1 MNCQQLF
8 KTIFETSPIGI
19 KIVDTEG
26 NFIDAN
32 AAYLNMLGV
41 SSIDE
46 LQQINI
52 FNCSEHGPEWKE
64 KLLKFETVHTEYIVN
79 FDELKKNKLLKS
91 GRSGTAYFDGLISP
105 ITTENNRITNFIIHI
120 TDITDKKNAEIK
132 AAKNAEQMAL
142 AIESAN
148 GGLWDWDLQN
158 KKIYCSEKYHEI
170 TGYREDKSP
179 ETLEEFYAAIHPE
192 DRPAALRKILD
203 CLENRAAFFSSEYRI
218 LTKDHRFVWLLDRGK
233 VVARQKDGKPSRIIG
248 IVSDISERKT
258 IEIELLKAKEKA
270 EHSDM
275 TKSQFLA
282 NMSHEIRTPMNA
294 VIGFANLL
302 LKTRLSEEQSEYL
315 KIIEASSQ
323 NLLAIIND
331 ILDIS
336 KIQAG
341 KFRLAHTEFNIN
353 EIVENTAKKLNVL
366 ADNKGL
372 AINIFAEPIAPRLIG
387 DPVRLEQVLTNLLSN
402 AIKFTKAGS
411 INVNLSKI
419 SETEN
424 SIQIN
429 ISVQDT
435 GIGIACDKLDKIF
448 EYFEQLDTRDKK
460 NYAGSGLGL
469 GISKKM
475 IEMMG
480 GLIKVSSEEGH
491 GSVFQFAI
499 NFSKAVVKKEHAFS
513 RNVSKTPAD
522 HLSSAENQVKV
533 LIAEDE
539 FVNQRLIASLIQLRG
554 WECRIA
560 GNGLETLRMLGQEH
574 FDIVLMDIQMPEM
587 DGFETTHAI
596 REMEKITGKKVIII
610 AVTAFAMRSDYERC
624 MEAGMDDY
632 ISKPLQIDGFFDKLD
647 TILAR
652 RGVQNTLITV

>member
-1 MNCQQLF
+1 SL
-8 KTIFETSPIGI
+8 IF
-19 KIVDTEG
+19 
-26 NFIDAN
+26 
-32 AAYLNMLGV
+32 
-41 SSIDE
+41 
-46 LQQINI
+46 
-52 FNCSEHGPEWKE
+52 
-64 KLLKFETVHTEYIVN
+64 
-79 FDELKKNKLLKS
+79 
-91 GRSGTAYFDGLISP
+91 
-105 ITTENNRITNFIIHI
+105 
-120 TDITDKKNAEIK
+120 
-132 AAKNAEQMAL
+132 
-142 AIESAN
+142 
-148 GGLWDWDLQN
+148 
-158 KKIYCSEKYHEI
+158 
-170 TGYREDKSP
+170 
-179 ETLEEFYAAIHPE
+179 
-192 DRPAALRKILD
+192 
-203 CLENRAAFFSSEYRI
+203 
-218 LTKDHRFVWLLDRGK
+218 
-233 VVARQKDGKPSRIIG
+233 G

>member
-1 MNCQQLF
+1 
-8 KTIFETSPIGI
+8 
-19 KIVDTEG
+19 
-26 NFIDAN
+26 
-32 AAYLNMLGV
+32 
-41 SSIDE
+41 
-46 LQQINI
+46 
-52 FNCSEHGPEWKE
+52 
-64 KLLKFETVHTEYIVN
+64 
-79 FDELKKNKLLKS
+79 
-91 GRSGTAYFDGLISP
+91 
-105 ITTENNRITNFIIHI
+105 
-120 TDITDKKNAEIK
+120 
-132 AAKNAEQMAL
+132 
-142 AIESAN
+142 
-148 GGLWDWDLQN
+148 
-158 KKIYCSEKYHEI
+158 
-170 TGYREDKSP
+170 
-179 ETLEEFYAAIHPE
+179 
-192 DRPAALRKILD
+192 
-203 CLENRAAFFSSEYRI
+203 
-218 LTKDHRFVWLLDRGK
+218 
-233 VVARQKDGKPSRIIG
+233 
-248 IVSDISERKT
+248 VSDISERKT

-522 HLSSAENQVKV
+522 QLSSAENQVKV